1 MSERVVAG
9 SVGTD
14 GEVLHGEGFHVVRK
28 AVGQYLIVFRPPL
41 VSIDSADLRACPN
54 TGSVC
59 TPAIL
64 SCDGLHALIEVRT
77 DEGSLR
83 DCAFSFVFSS
93 QKFQIGDDIVLS
105 GSGYHP
111 EENDP
116 SENAAPVISL
126 AERLARGLT
135 TDTVKGS
142 EASEPLI
149 VAQQEQIRR
158 LQSMMHEVLEPLQI
172 ENRML
177 RKRLEL
183 LKQHLGQ
190 AQLAASDLVPD
201 THELPGA
208 AMLAKLLETHEFD
221 TVLDFGAGWQRRCD
235 MLLASGLSVSTIV
248 RPETP
253 LADLSAELIVHTG
266 TVHSSVLPKTFDCII
281 AINVLQQ
288 ERDPQRFLRR
298 LHDLLPERSIL
309 GLTVPALR
317 HPMLQGELSIWNAGL
332 VLYHLVLAGFDCS
345 NVHCLTQEDEISVI
359 LEKNAIDPWGEDS
372 PLPPLGS
379 LRRHLPQA
387 LDFVHE
393 PAWFNGEIPEL
404 NW

>member
-1 MSERVVAG
+1 MSERVVSG
-9 SVGTD
+9 SVAAGGD
-14 GEVLHGEGFHVVRK
+14 VLEGDGFHVVRK

-41 VSIDSADLRACPN
+41 FSIDSAELQSSHDGDETLTA
-54 TGSVC
+54 T
-59 TPAIL
+59 IL
-64 SCDGLHALIEVRT
+64 SCDGLHALVEVRT
-77 DEGSLR
+77 DEGVLR

-93 QKFQIGDDIVLS
+93 QRYQTGDDLVLS

-111 EENDP
+111 EEKDP
-116 SENAAPVISL
+116 SESTAPVISL
-126 AERLARGLT
+126 AERLARGLAA
-135 TDTVKGS
+135 DTVIGS
-142 EASEPLI
+142 EATESLI

-177 RKRLEL
+177 QKRLEL

-190 AQLAASDLVPD
+190 AQLAASDLVPE

-208 AMLAKLLETHEFD
+208 AMLAKLLEKHEFD

-235 MLLASGLSVSTIV
+235 TLLASGRSVSALLS
-248 RPETP
+248 PETP
-253 LADLSAELIVHTG
+253 PGNVPAKAIPYQGTIHSA
-266 TVHSSVLPKTFDCII
+266 VLPNTFDCII
-281 AINVLQQ
+281 AVNVLHQ

-298 LHDLLPERSIL
+298 LHDLLPERSL
-309 GLTVPALR
+309 LALTVPALR

-345 NVHCLTQEDEISVI
+345 NVQCLTQEAEISII
-359 LEKNAIDPWGEDS
+359 LEKNAIDPWEEDS
-372 PLPPLGS
+372 PRPPLGT

-393 PAWFNGEIPEL
+393 PAWFNGDIPEL